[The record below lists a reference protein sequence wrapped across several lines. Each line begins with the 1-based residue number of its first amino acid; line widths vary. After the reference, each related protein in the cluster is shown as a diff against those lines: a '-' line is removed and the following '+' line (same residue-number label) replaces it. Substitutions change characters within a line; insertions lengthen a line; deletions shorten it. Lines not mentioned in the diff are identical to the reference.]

1 VLPLVPGYGIYKVA
15 YDMFSGGNVGASLT
29 NALMLAGAVALA
41 VIVMD
46 TTVDLAVRI
55 YRRYKNGTLFDPR

>member
-1 VLPLVPGYGIYKVA
+1 
-15 YDMFSGGNVGASLT
+15 MFSGGDVGASLT

-46 TTVDLAVRI
+46 TITDLFVRMH
-55 YRRYKNGTLFDPR
+55 RRYKNGTMFETREK

>member
-1 VLPLVPGYGIYKVA
+1 MLPLVPGYGIYRVA
-15 YDMFSGGNVGASLT
+15 YDMFSGGNVSASLT

-46 TTVDLAVRI
+46 TVIDLFVRV
-55 YRRYKNGTLFDPR
+55 YRRYKNGTLFEKR